1 MPAFIAPIEHTRAA
15 FLKHPDG
22 LRFGNFEGVVHLPPV
37 PVDRK
42 QVSRSFSTLNNQQI
56 YKTVC
61 EWYEVW
67 RPWQQ
72 KVLLCGI
79 VDRCSV
85 RQVDM
90 LATTLEPIRHRDYT
104 VAVKHH
110 YPSTPLK
117 HIQDKQG
124 RKKKKKKVKKKT
136 VRKEGNEYQRS
147 LNVDGTLA
155 GAVTPESVIDTNQ
168 EILASHD
175 QKDFEDK
182 LADGKTHQ
190 KKQLSTIPQEKTK
203 EFTNVDDEFSDIDS
217 YADSIAKRI
226 IEESIP
232 KTVQVFEP
240 SELYAQDLASSIMQQ
255 AMAHV
260 VDHMDEREK
269 SIQSKI
275 EKTRLPELESEQPG
289 HIDGPKPNEKRKE
302 EVPVTEAKD
311 ATAVVPLPKHH
322 HSQSYKDNYTET
334 TVTVAE
340 EKPVDMSV
348 LDKYRKFKPPKEG
361 DKSNRFYKMEGR
373 PKSLV
378 RILIPDGNGEN
389 GEGES
394 KRADSPRSMV
404 SRSFS
409 AVTHSTLSNLR
420 YHLFGSRSLKTPD
433 YFKKDGVASLEGG
446 LQHLRSG
453 IVRRPVG
460 MHSLPV
466 PISKMYKSV
475 KWWTELPEDGKNLVP
490 AQKQELGAYFKDQLE
505 QVWKW
510 MELWEDFEKIALL
523 KELLKLCGPEDLN
536 FLCGHLEQKL
546 RNARDINRMSDKL
559 LLYIFSFIPADEI
572 SRVKRVSRRWRY
584 LCATDDLWM
593 VKCHELGLAEGIK
606 NLDKM
611 IVKAKGYR
619 MVIDWKMAYDE
630 IKRITYNMKMG
641 MKKKKVKPVQKG
653 RTVEFKEQ
661 LELLKQKAECS
672 SDSLFSETDL
682 DTYDRPRFEFR
693 NRIVPTHEIPRG
705 SLTRD
710 ELHQMIKKMIFEPE
724 EKQKQQAIS
733 RGTPVIVELEVHRGT
748 VSAIRRLEK
757 GEDDD
762 AHSVLSED
770 LREFDDEYKLQW
782 EKKAERKPGYSSQEP
797 LRAVSTEGGVEI
809 LSKSEDRFDRI
820 KRMQAGMT
828 PRAGPSILRRRK
840 EMADDAGG
848 DDAAYDI
855 RPDLVPADDILGK
868 AKPHMSLE
876 WRVES
881 KKSPRD
887 DEDEEE
893 EERSRRRR
901 QPVFVGEVRS
911 VLRARKLQGHM
922 SGITCVQFDQR
933 RLISAGLDR
942 VIRMWDI
949 RSGRSLH
956 KFFGHKGGIRC
967 LQFIGNEL
975 ATGSWDTTVMIWDLR
990 NLSRRYILTDHTD
1003 SVTCLTMNQDFLISG
1018 SVDCTVRVWRRSSYL
1033 CCNVIRGHK
1042 QAVNSL
1048 AFDGT
1053 HVVSASKDRT
1063 LRLSNIVTGECVRTF
1078 DGADSEIVTVT
1089 MKGSLILSGDLAGRV
1104 FFWNKLSGECEAAIK
1119 AHPESVNRVVYREGR
1134 FFTASSDG
1142 TIREWDLVTMTSV
1155 RLLQGH
1161 KGPVKDLKVSGDRIV
1176 SCSDDGSIRIWD
1188 LFDPRKKTTEEEQ
1201 IKQLHQECPTL

>member
-22 LRFGNFEGVVHLPPV
+22 LRFGNFEGIVHLPPV

-42 QVSRSFSTLNNQQI
+42 LVSQSYSTLNNQQI

-61 EWYEVW
+61 EWYDGW

-85 RQVDM
+85 RQVDI

-104 VAVKHH
+104 VAVKHQ
-110 YPSTPLK
+110 YPTTPLK
-117 HIQDKQG
+117 NIQDKQG
-124 RKKKKKKVKKKT
+124 RKKKKKKTKKKT
-136 VRKEGNEYQRS
+136 VRKDESEYQRT

-155 GAVTPESVIDTNQ
+155 GAVTPESVIDTNR
-168 EILASHD
+168 EVLASHD
-175 QKDFEDK
+175 QETFKERLDESR
-182 LADGKTHQ
+182 TH
-190 KKQLSTIPQEKTK
+190 KKQLSMIPQEKTK
-203 EFTNVDDEFSDIDS
+203 EFTNIEDKFDNVES
-217 YADSIAKRI
+217 YADSVAKRI
-226 IEESIP
+226 IDESIP
-232 KTVQVFEP
+232 QTVQVFEP

-255 AMAHV
+255 AMEHV
-260 VDHMDEREK
+260 GNIMDEKEK
-269 SIQSKI
+269 SIKKQT
-275 EKTRLPELESEQPG
+275 EKTRLPEA
-289 HIDGPKPNEKRKE
+289 KPNEKPKE
-302 EVPVTEAKD
+302 DVKVIAK
-311 ATAVVPLPKHH
+311 VEPPKIQTH
-322 HSQSYKDNYTET
+322 KGNYTET
-334 TVTVAE
+334 TATEVE
-340 EKPVDMSV
+340 EKQIDLSV
-348 LDKYRKFKPPKEG
+348 LNKYRKYKPPKEG

-378 RILIPDGNGEN
+378 RLLIPDSNDN
-389 GEGES
+389 TVRDS
-394 KRADSPRSMV
+394 KRVTSPRSVV

-409 AVTHSTLSNLR
+409 AVTHSTLSDLR
-420 YHLFGSRSLKTPD
+420 YHLFGARSLKTPD
-433 YFKKDGVASLEGG
+433 YFRKDGVSSLQGG

-453 IVRRPVG
+453 IVRRPIG

-475 KWWTELPEDGKNLVP
+475 KWWTELPGDGKSLVP
-490 AQKQELGAYFKDQLE
+490 AQKDELGAYFKDQLH
-505 QVWKW
+505 QVWSW
-510 MELWEDFEKIALL
+510 MELWEDYEKIALL
-523 KELLKLCGPEDLN
+523 KELIKLCCPEDLN

-546 RNARDINRMSDKL
+546 RNARDIGRMSDKL
-559 LLYIFSFIPADEI
+559 LLYIFSFIPADEL
-572 SRVKRVSRRWRY
+572 SKVKRVSRRWRY

-606 NLDKM
+606 NLEQM

-661 LELLKQKAECS
+661 LELLKRK
-672 SDSLFSETDL
+672 
-682 DTYDRPRFEFR
+682 
-693 NRIVPTHEIPRG
+693 
-705 SLTRD
+705 
-710 ELHQMIKKMIFEPE
+710 
-724 EKQKQQAIS
+724 
-733 RGTPVIVELEVHRGT
+733 VELEVHRGT
-748 VSAIRRLEK
+748 ISAIRRQER

-770 LREFDDEYKLQW
+770 LREFDDEYKLKW
-782 EKKAERKPGYSSQEP
+782 EKKPEKRPGYFSQEP
-797 LRAVSTEGGVEI
+797 IRAVSTEGGVEI

-840 EMADDAGG
+840 EMVDDAGM

-855 RPDLVPADDILGK
+855 RPDLFPAEDIMGK

-876 WRVES
+876 WQMDQT
-881 KKSPRD
+881 PRD

-893 EERSRRRR
+893 EARSRRRK
-901 QPVFVGEVRS
+901 QAVFVGEVRS

-922 SGITCVQFDQR
+922 SGITCIQFDQR

-967 LQFIGNEL
+967 LNFVGNEL

-990 NLSRRYILTDHTD
+990 NLCRRYILTDHSD
-1003 SVTCLTMNQDFLISG
+1003 SVTCLAMNQDFLISG
-1018 SVDCTVRVWRRSSYL
+1018 SADCTVRVWRRTSYL

-1042 QAVNSL
+1042 MAVNSI

-1063 LRLSNIVTGECVRTF
+1063 LRLSNIVSGECVRTF
-1078 DGADSEIVTVT
+1078 NGADADIVTVT
-1089 MKGSLILSGDLAGRV
+1089 MKGSLILSGDMNGHV
-1104 FFWNKLSGECEAAIK
+1104 YFWNKLSGECEAAIQ
-1119 AHPESVNRVVYREGR
+1119 AHPESVNRIVYREGR
-1134 FFTASSDG
+1134 FYTASGDG

-1161 KGPVKDLKVSGDRIV
+1161 KGPVKDLKVTGDRMV

-1188 LFDPRKKTTEEEQ
+1188 LFDPRKKTSEEEQ

>member
-22 LRFGNFEGVVHLPPV
+22 LRFGNFEGIVHLPPV

-42 QVSRSFSTLNNQQI
+42 LVSQSYSTLNNQQI

-61 EWYEVW
+61 EWYDGW

-85 RQVDM
+85 RQVDI

-104 VAVKHH
+104 VAVKHQ
-110 YPSTPLK
+110 YPTTPLK
-117 HIQDKQG
+117 NIQDKQG
-124 RKKKKKKVKKKT
+124 RKKKKKKTKKKT
-136 VRKEGNEYQRS
+136 VRKDESEYQRT

-155 GAVTPESVIDTNQ
+155 GAVTPESVIDTNR
-168 EILASHD
+168 EVLASHD
-175 QKDFEDK
+175 QETFKERLDESR
-182 LADGKTHQ
+182 TH
-190 KKQLSTIPQEKTK
+190 KKQLSMIPQEKTK
-203 EFTNVDDEFSDIDS
+203 EFTNIEDKFDNVES
-217 YADSIAKRI
+217 YADSVAKRI
-226 IEESIP
+226 IDESIP
-232 KTVQVFEP
+232 QTVQVFEP

-255 AMAHV
+255 AMEHV
-260 VDHMDEREK
+260 GNIMDEKEK
-269 SIQSKI
+269 SIKKQT
-275 EKTRLPELESEQPG
+275 EKTRLPEA
-289 HIDGPKPNEKRKE
+289 KPNEKPKE
-302 EVPVTEAKD
+302 DVKVIAK
-311 ATAVVPLPKHH
+311 VEPPKIQTH
-322 HSQSYKDNYTET
+322 KGNYTET
-334 TVTVAE
+334 TATEVE
-340 EKPVDMSV
+340 EKQIDLSV
-348 LDKYRKFKPPKEG
+348 LNKYRKYKPPKEG

-378 RILIPDGNGEN
+378 RLLIPDSNDN
-389 GEGES
+389 TVRDS
-394 KRADSPRSMV
+394 KRVTSPRSVV

-409 AVTHSTLSNLR
+409 AVTHSTLSDLR
-420 YHLFGSRSLKTPD
+420 YHLFGARSLKTPD
-433 YFKKDGVASLEGG
+433 YFRKDGVSSLQGG

-453 IVRRPVG
+453 IVRRPIG

-475 KWWTELPEDGKNLVP
+475 KWWTELPGDGKSLVP
-490 AQKQELGAYFKDQLE
+490 AQKDELGAYFKDQLH
-505 QVWKW
+505 QVWSW
-510 MELWEDFEKIALL
+510 MELWEDYEKIALL
-523 KELLKLCGPEDLN
+523 KELIKLCCPEDLN

-546 RNARDINRMSDKL
+546 RNARDIGRMSDKL
-559 LLYIFSFIPADEI
+559 LLYIFSFIPADEL
-572 SRVKRVSRRWRY
+572 SKVKRVSRRWRY

-606 NLDKM
+606 NLEQM

-661 LELLKQKAECS
+661 LELLKRKAES
-672 SDSLFSETDL
+672 SSNSLFSEYDL
-682 DTYDRPRFEFR
+682 DTYDRPRFQFR
-693 NRIVPTHEIPRG
+693 NRIEASQEVPRG
-705 SLTRD
+705 SLNRD
-710 ELHQMIKKMIFEPE
+710 ELHDMIKKMLFEPE
-724 EKQKQQAIS
+724 EKEKQREAA

-748 VSAIRRLEK
+748 ISAIRRQER

-770 LREFDDEYKLQW
+770 LREFDDEYKLKW
-782 EKKAERKPGYSSQEP
+782 EKKPEKRPGYFSQEP
-797 LRAVSTEGGVEI
+797 IRAVSTEGGVEI

-840 EMADDAGG
+840 EMVDDAGM

-855 RPDLVPADDILGK
+855 RPDLFPAEDIMGK

-876 WRVES
+876 WQMDQT
-881 KKSPRD
+881 PRD

-893 EERSRRRR
+893 EARSRRRK
-901 QPVFVGEVRS
+901 QAVFVGEVRS

-922 SGITCVQFDQR
+922 SGITCIQFDQR

-967 LQFIGNEL
+967 LNFVGNEL

-990 NLSRRYILTDHTD
+990 NLCRRYILTDHSD
-1003 SVTCLTMNQDFLISG
+1003 SVTCLAMNQDFLISG
-1018 SVDCTVRVWRRSSYL
+1018 SADCTVRVWRRTSYL

-1042 QAVNSL
+1042 MAVNSI

-1063 LRLSNIVTGECVRTF
+1063 LRLSNIVSGECVRTF
-1078 DGADSEIVTVT
+1078 NGADADIVTVT
-1089 MKGSLILSGDLAGRV
+1089 MKGSLILSGDMNGHV
-1104 FFWNKLSGECEAAIK
+1104 YFWNKLSGECEAAIQ
-1119 AHPESVNRVVYREGR
+1119 AHPESVNRIVYREGR
-1134 FFTASSDG
+1134 FYTASGDG

-1161 KGPVKDLKVSGDRIV
+1161 KGPVKDLKVTGDRMV

-1188 LFDPRKKTTEEEQ
+1188 LFDPRKKTSEEEQ